1 LSFYTT
7 RYINSLIDYNYYQ
20 RKKRRL
26 IRTELDTNN
35 QLTIYRTIKN
45 NGVFSFDD
53 TLSHQLEYVVKDA
66 YGNSSRFMFEVKGS
80 NPGDVIVK
88 LRKSLKEDSA
98 IFINFAKQ
106 SEISF
111 DGFKIAFPANA
122 FYRSQEVSYGK
133 QTGREENYADIYRF
147 GSRFI
152 PLQKRCSFSIKLN
165 QTVADSLYPK
175 LYIAKV
181 GKGGSLSYAGGVYED
196 GWMVGKTRSMGK
208 YTVAIDTIPPVI
220 KPLNVKDGKRVTK
233 QKYLKFIISD
243 KPTGIKKYAGF
254 LNGKWVLMEYNPKK
268 ATLTYNFD
276 WLLKKGKNSFKL
288 VVIDNCDNKTVYE
301 AGIIN

>member
-1 LSFYTT
+1 
-7 RYINSLIDYNYYQ
+7 
-20 RKKRRL
+20 
-26 IRTELDTNN
+26 
-35 QLTIYRTIKN
+35 
-45 NGVFSFDD
+45 
-53 TLSHQLEYVVKDA
+53 
-66 YGNSSRFMFEVKGS
+66 MFLVKGS

-88 LRKSLKEDSA
+88 SQKPSKEDSVV
-98 IFINFAKQ
+98 FVHFAKQ
-106 SEISF
+106 AEINF
-111 DGFKIAFPANA
+111 NGFKMTFPANA

-133 QTGREENYADIYRF
+133 QAGSEESYADVYRI

-165 QTVADSLYPK
+165 RTVVDSLYSK

-181 GKGGSLSYAGGVYED
+181 GKGGSLNYSGGVFED
-196 GWMVGKTRSMGK
+196 GWMTGKSRILGK
-208 YTVAIDTIPPVI
+208 YTVAIDTIPPII
-220 KPLNVKDGKRVTK
+220 KPVNVKDGKSVTK
-233 QKYLKFIISD
+233 QRYLKFIITD

-276 WLLKKGKNSFKL
+276 WLLKKGENNFKL

-301 AGIIN
+301 ANLFY